1 MGLARVEWAELLFH
15 EASDVTA
22 APQPSSELTA
32 QVQASILLGI
42 YHELRHGHDL
52 VAANTRA
59 LNEHRAAMIAAGHA
73 YDAGELSLAGSAG
86 QLPPARE
93 PFD

>member
-1 MGLARVEWAELLFH
+1 VH
-15 EASDVTA
+15 
-22 APQPSSELTA
+22 
-32 QVQASILLGI
+32 ASILLGI

-59 LNEHRAAMIAAGHA
+59 LNEHRAALVAAAGA
-73 YDAGELSLAGSAG
+73 EQGYGELSLAGSAG